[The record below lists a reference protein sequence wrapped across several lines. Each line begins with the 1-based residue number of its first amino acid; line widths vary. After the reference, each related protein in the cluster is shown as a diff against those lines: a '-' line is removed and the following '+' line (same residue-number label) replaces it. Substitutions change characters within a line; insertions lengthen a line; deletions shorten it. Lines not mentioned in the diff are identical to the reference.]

1 MQRPS
6 SNVSQKGQ
14 SDNTCNSIRIPIIYL
29 SSNVVNTPHQ
39 TFYLYGMPALVQQLL
54 MEVQHVLAHSKK
66 HTVLKRTTLKEEAP
80 TTTGHIKW
88 LNKLALCGV
97 RAMLNS

>member
-1 MQRPS
+1 
-6 SNVSQKGQ
+6 
-14 SDNTCNSIRIPIIYL
+14 
-29 SSNVVNTPHQ
+29 
-39 TFYLYGMPALVQQLL
+39 MPAMVQQFF
-54 MEVQHVLAHSKK
+54 MEVQHLAHSNK

-97 RAMLNS
+97 RAILNS